1 MRNCL
6 VAYIKLI
13 TVLSGKWGTDE
24 VYKKA
29 LRINHSVES
38 KLLF

>member
-1 MRNCL
+1 M
-6 VAYIKLI
+6 AYIKLI
-13 TVLSGKWGTDE
+13 TVLSGKSDIDE

-29 LRINHSVES
+29 VRINHSVES